1 MIKGGPKRNLLKKNA
16 VFYFSFLKNVW
27 VSQVQEMGRKWHH
40 VAAALAVACAATA
53 AATVAAAADRGL
65 WSAAAAAVAEEGEEA
80 SHLRKVANFLWR
92 SGGENSYHHVW
103 PVINGY
109 KKTLLD
115 LELVL
120 SSRIN

>member
-1 MIKGGPKRNLLKKNA
+1 
-16 VFYFSFLKNVW
+16 
-27 VSQVQEMGRKWHH
+27 MGRKWHH